1 MIDAIRREVLRRG
14 ITRLCHFT
22 PSRNLMHIYT
32 GTSGLLASQRLS
44 DDERSAFNP
53 TDRERWDSYPDHVC
67 CSIQY
72 PNGWYFRQARSRER
86 LFRDWVVLLLDPKYL
101 WLPSTKFCSTNAAT
115 GRGAGIREGLQAFHA
130 LFAPEVSGA
139 SGQVFKR
146 ESKPDCVPTDDQ
158 AEVLIPGRIELEA
171 LQGFAVSDAAQAR
184 RETARLRRL
193 GQDVPRIL
201 IAPAFF
207 NRYTLSE
214 KLRAGELP
222 VETHFHLG
230 GSDA

>member
-1 MIDAIRREVLRRG
+1 MIDTIRREVLQRG

-32 GTSGLLASQRLS
+32 GSSGLLASQRLS

-53 TDRERWDSYPDHVC
+53 TDLERLDGYPDHVC

-86 LFRDWVVLLLDPKYL
+86 LFRDWVVLLIDPKHL

-115 GRGAGIREGLQAFHA
+115 GRGAGISEGPQAFHA

-139 SGQVFKR
+139 SGVFAR
-146 ESKPDCVPTDDQ
+146 DRKPDFVPTDDQ
-158 AEVLIPGRIELEA
+158 AEVLVPGRIGLEA
-171 LQGFAVSDAAQAR
+171 LQGFAVPDAAQAR
-184 RETARLRRL
+184 REAARLRHL
-193 GQDVPRIL
+193 GHDAPQIL
-201 IAPAFF
+201 IAPSFF
-207 NRYTLSE
+207 SPHTLSE
-214 KLRAGELP
+214 KLRAGVLP
-222 VETHFHLG
+222 GETLFHLG